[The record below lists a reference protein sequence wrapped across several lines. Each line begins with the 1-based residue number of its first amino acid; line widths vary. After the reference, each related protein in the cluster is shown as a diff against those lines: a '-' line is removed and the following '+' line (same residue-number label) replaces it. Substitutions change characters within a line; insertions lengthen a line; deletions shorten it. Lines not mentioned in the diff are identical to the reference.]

1 MSAGNSDRKQQM
13 DKKTSD
19 GRMSKEER
27 GVMRACRTS
36 AWWTRRDTMKE
47 ISKIN
52 ETRWERDHKFF
63 ETKGEKATD
72 KEMEGRKKSESFL

>member
-1 MSAGNSDRKQQM
+1 
-13 DKKTSD
+13 
-19 GRMSKEER
+19 
-27 GVMRACRTS
+27 
-36 AWWTRRDTMKE
+36 MKE

-72 KEMEGRKKSESFL
+72 KEMEGREKSESFL